1 MIKMTIKKS
10 KNYWE
15 KRAERQEKKVY
26 KEGDKLLKEL
36 DKNLNNARKEIQKS
50 INDLVARYMEL
61 TELSYTDAM
70 RNLTSS
76 EFKEW
81 RMTLEEYMAEIKKF
95 KGIDEDIS
103 NKLKLEL
110 ETLAM
115 KSRISRLDT
124 LKAQIDM
131 ELNRKAYIE
140 QEALKGTLETV
151 YNDSYR
157 EIRLDF
163 EVESSVA
170 YLDTDT
176 LSDLINYPWSGTD
189 FSNRIW
195 ENRAALGRVLKEEII
210 QSFIQGISVK
220 DLSDKIMGRMNSD
233 RKNTERLVRTELNY
247 ALNQATK
254 KGYEDSEVEEYEY
267 LAEIDSRTS
276 PQCRELNGKV
286 FKLEDAKVGVN
297 YPPMHPHCYDRETEI
312 FTNQGWK
319 LFKDLTKEEL
329 VYTLDKDTLIP
340 EWQKPINYITYN
352 YKGKL
357 LYYKNSRFDL
367 MVTPEHRLL
376 VQNKD
381 SSVKDKS
388 WKLKKANT
396 VGKKS
401 KNRMLSGINWK
412 GINKKSET
420 LANKK
425 VPIEIYLKF
434 MAYWLADGSYTKDR
448 GSYNIK
454 ISQYEND
461 WMYEELKELPFKIYK
476 CKESLMI
483 HNKELGDEL
492 KKFGKCTEKYIP
504 ENIKELSPEL
514 IRIFLMAYAKTD
526 GHIKRGK
533 EWKGYQFDDS
543 IVFFT
548 TSDKLASD
556 LGELI
561 LKAGGRPS
569 YYLNKI
575 QGKEIEFR
583 NGKYTINKD
592 CWVISWNKQV
602 HTWLSS
608 LEITEINY
616 DDNVYCVEVPK
627 HNTVLVRRNG
637 KICWS
642 GNCRSTTIPV
652 IEYEKLK
659 EPEKNG
665 IIKVENKKIEETM
678 EPQDYNN
685 YMNLINNNSNKD
697 IQRLYYEY
705 SNDISSIKRSLGGG
719 TYSPLSNAIDYS
731 YPREKH
737 VENGVSKYSTLA
749 HEFGHY
755 FDNRE
760 FYNDLS
766 YKEVDTLNS
775 YFDLGKRKIF
785 KDSPSSSDE
794 FLIALQKDREFLK
807 TAFKESRADII
818 STDASGGVQDALDGM
833 FGTQDKR
840 LTPWGHGD
848 AYYNRKYNKTI
859 KALHLEKE
867 LKEIYVSLGF
877 TAKNQAQVKEL
888 CRRYETASEAWANI
902 CSAVTCG
909 GKELEYTQKYL
920 PNMYETF
927 LKIIK
932 NVKKG
937 DVK

>member
-1 MIKMTIKKS
+1 MTIKKN
-10 KNYWE
+10 KEYWE
-15 KRAERQEKKVY
+15 KRAERQEKKVH

-36 DKNLNNARKEIQKS
+36 DKNLTNARKEIQKS
-50 INDLVARYMEL
+50 INDLVARYMDL
-61 TELSYTDAM
+61 TELSYADAM
-70 RNLTSS
+70 KNLTSS

-81 RMTLEEYMAEIKKF
+81 RMTLEEYMAEIEKF
-95 KGIDEDIS
+95 KGIDEDIA

-131 ELNRKAYIE
+131 ELNRKAYAE
-140 QEALKGTLETV
+140 QGALKGTLETV

-157 EIRLDF
+157 DIRLDF
-163 EVESSVA
+163 GVESSVA
-170 YLDTDT
+170 YLDTNT

-276 PQCRELNGKV
+276 PQCRELNGKI

-340 EWQKPINYITYN
+340 EWQKPINYISYN
-352 YKGKL
+352 HKGKL
-357 LYYKNSRFDL
+357 LHYKNSRFDL
-367 MVTPEHRLL
+367 MVTPEHKIL
-376 VQNKD
+376 VQNMD

-401 KNRMLSGINWK
+401 KNRMLSGISWK

-434 MAYWLADGSYTKDR
+434 MAYWLADGSCTKDR

-483 HNKELGDEL
+483 HDKELGDEL

-592 CWVISWNKQV
+592 CWVISWNKQI
-602 HTWLSS
+602 HTWLSN

-652 IEYEKLK
+652 IEYETLK
-659 EPEKNG
+659 EHKLSWDEEKA
-665 IIKVENKKIEETM
+665 IM
-678 EPQDYNN
+678 DYKSPKM
-685 YMNLINNNSNKD
+685 YVL
-697 IQRLYYEY
+697 
-705 SNDISSIKRSLGGG
+705 NDKLRQGLE
-719 TYSPLSNAIDYS
+719 LDA
-731 YPREKH
+731 REKEW
-737 VENGVSKYSTLA
+737 V
-749 HEFGHY
+749 
-755 FDNRE
+755 
-760 FYNDLS
+760 
-766 YKEVDTLNS
+766 
-775 YFDLGKRKIF
+775 KI
-785 KDSPSSSDE
+785 
-794 FLIALQKDREFLK
+794 
-807 TAFKESRADII
+807 
-818 STDASGGVQDALDGM
+818 
-833 FGTQDKR
+833 
-840 LTPWGHGD
+840 
-848 AYYNRKYNKTI
+848 
-859 KALHLEKE
+859 
-867 LKEIYVSLGF
+867 
-877 TAKNQAQVKEL
+877 
-888 CRRYETASEAWANI
+888 
-902 CSAVTCG
+902 
-909 GKELEYTQKYL
+909 
-920 PNMYETF
+920 
-927 LKIIK
+927 
-932 NVKKG
+932 
-937 DVK
+937 